1 MTLIG
6 VTELVTRLIKTY
18 PGTYGTYGRQDTE
31 ELIETWAMALED
43 YEDESVMKAFK
54 AFLVSDQKGF
64 PPSVGQLVARIPS
77 KENLYGKVLTPGE
90 AWVLVL
96 DAMKNV
102 TYQPRESFDGLP
114 EMIQQIIGG
123 VEVLREL
130 GSSNE
135 KSREIEKQRFLK
147 EYAAAVAEAK
157 AAGRELPERGY
168 RDEKVGGD
176 FAPRPEVI
184 RCEDYYFPGAIEVG
198 NPTTQ
203 TIKYVQYKGYP
214 YGDGNW
220 TEHGGLTDKQ
230 LEEWHMKMNRS
241 KKPKGK
247 HAEVATDPAESE
259 EVDDG
264 NECKEPTGTLQG
276 SPVDNGTESVQR
288 DDSGVL

>member
-123 VEVLREL
+123 VEALREL

-157 AAGRELPERGY
+157 AAGRGLPERGY
-168 RDEKVGGD
+168 RDEVVGGD
-176 FAPRPEVI
+176 SAPRPEVI

-198 NPTTQ
+198 NPSTQ
-203 TIKYVQYKGYP
+203 TIRYVQYKGYP
-214 YGDGNW
+214 YGKGSW
-220 TEHGGLTDKQ
+220 TEHGGLTDEKLKEWNQKIGGKNGKKRKQ
-230 LEEWHMKMNRS
+230 
-241 KKPKGK
+241 
-247 HAEVATDPAESE
+247 T
-259 EVDDG
+259 
-264 NECKEPTGTLQG
+264 T
-276 SPVDNGTESVQR
+276 
-288 DDSGVL
+288 